1 MSTKTNTP
9 FSAFHPKPRLKYR
22 FNIFSP
28 LGHITEWAKVT
39 EGKKCLGWRP
49 TNNAEFADSG
59 MAELTAMEPLP
70 RAFYFFHAVASAA
83 HDRWTPSQAHEAWEF
98 FNTYE
103 STHTAQAEKVAD
115 LEHAYIRARNA
126 LRASTEQADADTQE
140 LAAASAALAK
150 AKAPKTIETR
160 TADHKAAEEK
170 AKTSAEVTG
179 KCEERAQ
186 AAKAT
191 WHAEVAVLIALE
203 TRMEGIRPIAQRAL
217 NALHKTDA
225 AYAMAA

>member
-1 MSTKTNTP
+1 MTKTSIP

-22 FNIFSP
+22 FNIFSV

-59 MAELTAMEPLP
+59 MNELAAMEPLP
-70 RAFYFFHAVASAA
+70 RAFYFFHAVASAE
-83 HDRWTPSQAHEAWEF
+83 HDHWTPSQAHEAWEF

-126 LRASTEQADADTQE
+126 LRASTEQA
-140 LAAASAALAK
+140 LA
-150 AKAPKTIETR
+150 KTIETR
-160 TADHKAAEEK
+160 TVDHKAAEEK

-191 WHAEVAVLIALE
+191 WHTEVAVLIALE
-203 TRMEGIRPIAQRAL
+203 TRMKGIRPIAQRAL